1 MKKFF
6 VFALCMLAVSINYSC
21 GDEEEP
27 VPGPTP
33 GPTPSSDISYY
44 SYNVKYN
51 SDVQTILDLMNV
63 QLYLCNGE
71 TENAKTLLSAD
82 KVYQDSVL
90 LDYRKNYYYGIVMD
104 AKPIAALNN
113 TTMRDY
119 LNSKSY
125 KETLVPYLLEEL
137 SKRGMDVKKLN
148 LVADFPYK
156 IEVVDE
162 KNAHSD
168 KLVNHISANYDALK
182 AASPSLTD
190 EEIINMMFE
199 FIRSSL
205 YDMKDVRCW
214 DATTLSLTKIR

>member
-1 MKKFF
+1 
-6 VFALCMLAVSINYSC
+6 
-21 GDEEEP
+21 
-27 VPGPTP
+27 
-33 GPTPSSDISYY
+33 
-44 SYNVKYN
+44 
-51 SDVQTILDLMNV
+51 
-63 QLYLCNGE
+63 
-71 TENAKTLLSAD
+71 
-82 KVYQDSVL
+82 
-90 LDYRKNYYYGIVMD
+90 MD

-205 YDMKDVRCW
+205 YDMKDVRYW

>member
-137 SKRGMDVKKLN
+137 PKRGMDVKKLN

-162 KNAHSD
+162 KSAHSD
-168 KLVNHISANYDALK
+168 KLVNHISANYDAQK
-182 AASPSLTD
+182 AARPSLTD

-205 YDMKDVRCW
+205 YDMKDVRYW